1 MRRKRVNENPRQT
14 LLIVTASQSEAL
26 YFSQMRKDCRYT
38 NMSVIWA
45 EEARDLEEFIR
56 IAARE
61 RIKGRFDKTWGLFS
75 FDHFELSSD
84 QVREVLPYAKKRK
97 IELAWVN
104 PGIGL
109 WYLLHLQSP
118 RAPVTDNGVIE
129 RSLQG
134 VLPNFNLTPDYL
146 LGDGDSL
153 HLRLFPAKAQ
163 AVVNAGAY
171 NTIFTQDYRGS
182 LAPVNMTKLTT
193 EIGDICG
200 VADMTYNQKMIGL
213 KNN

>member
-1 MRRKRVNENPRQT
+1 MKRKRINENPRKT

-38 NMSVIWA
+38 NMSVVWA

-56 IAARE
+56 IAAKE
-61 RIKGRFDKTWGLFS
+61 RIKGRFDKTYGLFG
-75 FDHFELSSD
+75 FEDLGVDGD
-84 QVREVLPYAKKRK
+84 QVRKILPYAKKRK
-97 IELAWVN
+97 IELAWNN

-109 WYLLHLQSP
+109 WYLLHTQ
-118 RAPVTDNGVIE
+118 AP
-129 RSLQG
+129 RSLIPDNALLEG
-134 VLPNFNLTPDYL
+134 TLKGIFPNFSLEPAYL
-146 LGDGDSL
+146 LQDGDSL

-171 NTIFTQDYRGS
+171 NSIGEQQQRGN
-182 LAPVNMTKLTT
+182 LAAVNMTKLITD
-193 EIGDICG
+193 IGDICG
-200 VADMTYNQKMIGL
+200 VADMTYNQKLIGL

>member
-38 NMSVIWA
+38 NMSVVWA

-56 IAARE
+56 IAAKE
-61 RIKGRFDKTWGLFS
+61 RIKGRFDRTWGLFS
-75 FDHFELSSD
+75 FDTFEVSSE

-97 IELAWVN
+97 VELAWVN
-104 PGIGL
+104 PSIGL

-118 RAPVTDNGVIE
+118 RAPIVDNGVIE

-134 VLPNFNLTPDYL
+134 MLPNFSLASEYL
-146 LGDGDSL
+146 LGEGDSL
-153 HLRLFPAKAQ
+153 HLRLFPSKAQ

-171 NTIFTQDYRGS
+171 NSLFAQDFRGS
-182 LAPVNMTKLTT
+182 LAPVNMTKLIT
-193 EIGDICG
+193 EIGDVCG
-200 VADMTYNQKMIGL
+200 VADMTYNQKLIGL

>member
-1 MRRKRVNENPRQT
+1 MKRKRVNENPRQT

-45 EEARDLEEFIR
+45 EEARDLEEFVR
-56 IAARE
+56 IAAKE
-61 RIKGRFDKTWGLFS
+61 RIKGRFDRTWGLFS
-75 FDHFELSSD
+75 FDTFEVSNE

-118 RAPVTDNGVIE
+118 RTPILDNGVVE
-129 RSLQG
+129 RSLKG
-134 VLPNFNLTPDYL
+134 MMANFSLDAEYL
-146 LGDGDSL
+146 LGEGTLSTCASSPL
-153 HLRLFPAKAQ
+153 KRKQSSMPAPITPFLPKILGE
-163 AVVNAGAY
+163 V
-171 NTIFTQDYRGS
+171 
-182 LAPVNMTKLTT
+182 
-193 EIGDICG
+193 
-200 VADMTYNQKMIGL
+200 
-213 KNN
+213 